1 MELKEIKL
9 SEIFPDPEQPR
20 KTFDDEAHTRL
31 VQSLNDNGVEHP
43 IIVKRNGKGY
53 MIVDGERRWRAADAA
68 GLKSL
73 PAIIDNGEATLE
85 KQLRS
90 DCLKEGLGVDE
101 LDRAIYKYYEHLTSK
116 KPAGSGQGV
125 DQGQSEIARKIG
137 KSQLRVRKA
146 IDRFEFKRDNREF
159 TTKIEKKYNPK
170 KEKYGKVDS
179 TIAMTDKPEL
189 KNKPEH
195 RKAIVEAILDTREKK
210 KFGIDNDVI
219 RKKIDHIAKKA
230 EKGEIEPGDIA
241 PMFENMRQLQSPTKY
256 LKNDPRNLFQKQYFE
271 FCKYTES
278 FYDFEFDTVKEQING
293 GDAIRK
299 FIDEANGLLDYLK
312 SLEVK

>member
-1 MELKEIKL
+1 MELKDIKL

-20 KTFDDEAHTRL
+20 KNFDDEAHNRL

-53 MIVDGERRWRAADAA
+53 MIVDGERRWRAAEAA

-90 DCLKEGLGVDE
+90 DCLKEGLAVDE
-101 LDRAIYKYYEHLTSK
+101 LDRAIYRYYSFCTTSSTK
-116 KPAGSGQGV
+116 HGNTKGEMALRDIS
-125 DQGQSEIARKIG
+125 RKIG
-137 KSQLRVRKA
+137 KSLERIRKA

-230 EKGEIEPGDIA
+230 EKGEIEPEDIA

-293 GDAIRK
+293 GDAIKK
-299 FIDEANGLLDYLK
+299 FIDEARGFLDYLK
-312 SLEVK
+312 SLESK